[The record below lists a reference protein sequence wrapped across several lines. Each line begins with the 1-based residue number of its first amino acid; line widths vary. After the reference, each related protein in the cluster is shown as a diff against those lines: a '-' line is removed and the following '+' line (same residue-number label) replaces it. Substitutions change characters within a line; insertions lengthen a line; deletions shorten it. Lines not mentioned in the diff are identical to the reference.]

1 MDLIER
7 RKIVQDISRDVLKD
21 VIAFCEK
28 HDIEYFM
35 IFGSLLGVIRH
46 KGMIPWDDDIDV
58 AMTRENYNRFLACV
72 KQDGKELLARNHVKI
87 NGSGSEKYASEIKV
101 GRLGTVYCPKIGA
114 DLDINKEITVDI
126 FCVDHLKNGYLK
138 HINLLN
144 KFRLFLSVAKLN
156 WTEKRFMIRVFNQE
170 SKWTKYLKISALC
183 ILHLVR
189 MVCTEAGI
197 EKFIIRMAVDTS
209 KRSKFV
215 GVVMGVR
222 LPISFSSGFKL
233 INTEFD
239 GMNVLIPDNYDE
251 ILTRIYGDYMTPPP
265 ENQRFGNDRYEV
277 VLEVNGQML

>member
-1 MDLIER
+1 M
-7 RKIVQDISRDVLKD
+7 KI
-21 VIAFCEK
+21 F
-28 HDIEYFM
+28 
-35 IFGSLLGVIRH
+35 
-46 KGMIPWDDDIDV
+46 
-58 AMTRENYNRFLACV
+58 
-72 KQDGKELLARNHVKI
+72 
-87 NGSGSEKYASEIKV
+87 
-101 GRLGTVYCPKIGA
+101 
-114 DLDINKEITVDI
+114 
-126 FCVDHLKNGYLK
+126 
-138 HINLLN
+138 
-144 KFRLFLSVAKLN
+144 
-156 WTEKRFMIRVFNQE
+156 
-170 SKWTKYLKISALC
+170 ALC

-197 EKFIIRMAVDTS
+197 EKFIIGMAVDTS

-233 INTEFD
+233 INADFD